1 MVHFCP
7 TKHVQSTNNIM
18 IMLSWLICD
27 NKNLCLV
34 EGVPGSFYI
43 KPLNLGLPDPWCMS
57 NVKVNYRWSVKTFA
71 TVTELNLIK
80 TYIVEHATYKWGS
93 FSISLAE
100 LATSVLISCLI
111 HFDQTQM
118 RATIYRIK
126 QLYL

>member
-1 MVHFCP
+1 
-7 TKHVQSTNNIM
+7 
-18 IMLSWLICD
+18 
-27 NKNLCLV
+27 
-34 EGVPGSFYI
+34 
-43 KPLNLGLPDPWCMS
+43 MS
-57 NVKVNYRWSVKTFA
+57 NVKVNYPWSVKTFA

-80 TYIVEHATYKWGS
+80 NYIVEHATYKWGS